1 MRICYPCAVKRAALP
16 LFLAW
21 ALLAPGRFACAD
33 EGWAGNWDVQR
44 ADGGGRLVLEQ
55 SADRVTGAYEPQDG
69 RIDAKAEGRRL
80 VGTWHE
86 GDQSGSIELLLADDG
101 KSFAGRGDI
110 HGWWTGRRYGASH
123 QGTPLP
129 AMELD
134 SPRDALLGF
143 LLAANVARAG
153 DEEAWGAAEKAVEFA
168 PGAAPEEPTERLHA
182 IRDFFELLDLATVRP
197 SEIPTGAEGDGV
209 VVRLEQRRSGESLD
223 VTIRRDARG
232 AWHVVIPAPADVESA
247 RKRLLVPWGASP
259 PTGQSFRRLG
269 SPRDTVR
276 ALLEGMDDWNG
287 PGRDLAR
294 STLDL
299 SRSPEFGEGHTDLLA
314 LYLRHTLENIGLPA
328 LQSIPNEPSERDPW
342 VQFAHADGSI
352 VIAPGGPA
360 GDGPWQF
367 TPDTLERIQELYLAT
382 EGLSPA
388 KHLPPGRI
396 PPHPYFT
403 LRATVA
409 ERAPF
414 LLGRI
419 ALLDRWQILAL
430 SFLIPLA
437 LFVGSRFGRLG
448 AGIVARA
455 WPGGRTPSRV
465 LAAGIAYLVSIAL
478 VGRALNLLG
487 FTERMRRFTLP
498 LFGSLAFVAAA
509 IVAWHLLELVGRRA
523 ARRAEQTPGEADDIA
538 VNLLVAGGRVVV
550 VVLAA
555 LGISRLLSV
564 PTANILAGLGIGG
577 LAFAVAARDTIANIL
592 GAGNLVTDRPFRAGD
607 WIDAGIVQGSVESVG
622 MRSTRIRTAEDSVAV
637 IPNGRLSDALINNL
651 GARRHRVVKLR
662 LPVTEGATP
671 DRLQE
676 FVEAIR
682 RRIVG
687 DGEFVARET
696 EVGVTDVENGAV
708 PVVVKTYL
716 VVKTDS
722 EEVAARHALLVDLLR
737 LADEH
742 HLRLGAGMQSPQA
755 KA

>member
-1 MRICYPCAVKRAALP
+1 VKRGASHL
-16 LFLAW
+16 LLAW
-21 ALLAPGRFACAD
+21 ALLAPVRVACAD
-33 EGWAGNWDVQR
+33 AGWAGNWDFQR
-44 ADGGGRLVLEQ
+44 SDGGGRLVLEQ
-55 SADRVTGAYEPQDG
+55 SGDRVKGAFQPQDG
-69 RIDAKAEGRRL
+69 RIDATVAGRRL
-80 VGTWHE
+80 AGTWHE
-86 GDQSGSIELLLADDG
+86 GDQSGSIEFLLAEDG
-101 KSFAGRGDI
+101 KSFAGRGDV
-110 HGWWTGRRYGASH
+110 HGWWTGRRYDASH

-129 AMELD
+129 TMELA
-134 SPRDALLGF
+134 SPRGALLDF

-168 PGAAPEEPTERLHA
+168 PGATPEEPTERLHA
-182 IRDFFELLDLATVRP
+182 IRDFFGLLDLATVRP
-197 SEIPTGAEGDGV
+197 SEIPTGSEGDTV
-209 VVRLEQRRSGESLD
+209 VVRLDQPRSGESLD

-232 AWHVVIPAPADVESA
+232 AWHVVVPAPADVESA
-247 RKRLLVPWGASP
+247 RKRLLAPWGASP

-269 SPRDTVR
+269 SPRDTMR
-276 ALLEGMDDWNG
+276 ALLEGMDDWSG

-299 SRSPEFGEGHTDLLA
+299 SRSPEFGEVHTDLLA

-342 VQFAHADGSI
+342 VHFAHADGSI
-352 VIAPGGPA
+352 VIAPSGPE

-409 ERAPF
+409 EHAPF

-419 ALLDRWQILAL
+419 ALLDRWQALAL
-430 SFLIPLA
+430 LVLVPLA
-437 LFVGSRFGRLG
+437 LLVGSRSGRLG
-448 AGIVARA
+448 AGLVARA
-455 WPGGRTPSRV
+455 WPGGRATSRS
-465 LAAGIAYLVSIAL
+465 LAVGIAYLVSIAL
-478 VGRALNLLG
+478 VGRALNVLG
-487 FTERMRRFTLP
+487 FPERMRRFTMP
-498 LFGSLAFVAAA
+498 LFGSLAFVAAG
-509 IVAWHLLELVGRRA
+509 ILAWHLLELLGRRA

-555 LGISRLLSV
+555 LGISRLLSI
-564 PTANILAGLGIGG
+564 PAANILAGLGIGG
-577 LAFAVAARDTIANIL
+577 LAFAVAARDTLANIL
-592 GAGNLVTDRPFRAGD
+592 GAGNLVTDRPFRSGD
-607 WIDAGIVQGSVESVG
+607 WIDAGIVQGAVEAVG

-671 DRLQE
+671 DRLQA

-682 RRIVG
+682 TRIVG

-696 EVGVTDVENGAV
+696 EVGVSDIENGGI

-716 VVKTDS
+716 VVKTDA
-722 EEVAARHALLVDLLR
+722 EEVSARHALAIDLLR
-737 LADEH
+737 LAEEH
-742 HLRLGAGMQSPQA
+742 HLRLGAGMASLQA
-755 KA
+755 KT